1 MNNNDSAIIDSL
13 NQIMDTSKILSETES
28 QDELSIFA
36 NVQFTYDN
44 KKESAKDIHSLIHHK
59 LASLVD
65 HNNPT
70 MMSPDA
76 ISRFYDH
83 SPICSPPNGY
93 YSPNVSPPSISP
105 NPTPPNGLLPGQQS
119 DMFEGIVNP
128 HIAIYDQTVHS
139 EYDEKEFM
147 ETMKA
152 LSGQHQEPHQE
163 SHQESQDATE
173 EYQTGRRKSIQPLSK
188 EDKRRRN
195 TAASARFRV
204 KKKLREQALQQTAA
218 EMTEK
223 ARVFEERVHEL
234 EREVKWLKAL
244 LVEKKDGQ
252 IEKMILNQQKRELEQ
267 QQQQQQQQSS

>member
-13 NQIMDTSKILSETES
+13 NQIMDTSNILSEADL

-44 KKESAKDIHSLIHHK
+44 KKASERDIHSLIHHK

-83 SPICSPPNGY
+83 SPVCSPPNGY
-93 YSPNVSPPSISP
+93 YSPNVSPPNISP

-119 DMFEGIVNP
+119 DMFEAIINP
-128 HIAIYDQTVHS
+128 PIAIYDQTVHS

-152 LSGQHQEPHQE
+152 LSGQHQE
-163 SHQESQDATE
+163 SQDATE
-173 EYQTGRRKSIQPLSK
+173 EDQSGRRKSIQPLSK

-252 IEKMILNQQKRELEQ
+252 IEQMILNQQKRELEQ
-267 QQQQQQQQSS
+267 QQQQQSS